1 MINEKDRFGK
11 ILSHPDLDQII
22 SRLVNG
28 DSVREIESWLK
39 SKYLSKEKHI
49 SHNNLDAFRR
59 EHLNMSGNFVDD
71 IRQKVNEQRK
81 EEINEDLKNIVKK
94 NKTYSEKM
102 EEFVDTQIDLKKK
115 IYQFMSVME
124 TRFGQLYDMTQN
136 NPSNMKPDR
145 YMIEY
150 ITKMLDMI
158 REIKKIEG
166 APDQVIQHN
175 VAIQAIDQQTFI
187 FQEAITQAIQEL
199 PLDIASKVIDKINT
213 KLNLLKSPEQP
224 TYLYTQKEV
233 DKVEKIAAPILK
245 QNILEAYIQDDD
257 NGDKENE

>member
-28 DSVREIESWLK
+28 DSVRDIEAWLK
-39 SKYLSKEKHI
+39 SKYIAKEKQI
-49 SHNNLDAFRR
+49 SHNNLDLFRR
-59 EHLNMSGNFVDD
+59 EHLNMSGNFIDD

-81 EEINEDLKNIVKK
+81 EEISEDLKGAIKK
-94 NKTYSEKM
+94 NKTYAEKM

-115 IYQFMSVME
+115 IYQFMNVME

-136 NPSNMKPDR
+136 NPTNMKPDR

-150 ITKMLDMI
+150 TSKMLEMI

-175 VAIQAIDQQTFI
+175 IAIQAIDQQVYI
-187 FQEAITQAIQEL
+187 FQEAITQALQEL
-199 PLDIASKVIDKINT
+199 PLEIASQVMDKINA
-213 KLNLLKSPEQP
+213 KLNLLEAPAQP
-224 TYLYTQKEV
+224 TYLYSQKEV
-233 DKVEKIAAPILK
+233 AKMEKLSSITPAMN
-245 QNILEAYIQDDD
+245 QHMLEAKIQTPEDDD
-257 NGDKENE
+257 E